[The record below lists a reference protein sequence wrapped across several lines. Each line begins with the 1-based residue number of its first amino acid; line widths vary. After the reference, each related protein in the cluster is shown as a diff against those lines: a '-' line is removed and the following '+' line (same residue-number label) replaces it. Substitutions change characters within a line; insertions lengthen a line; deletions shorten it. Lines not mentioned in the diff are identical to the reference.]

1 MGNTPSSSAS
11 IDPNTRGFHVLKVK
25 EHSPASD
32 AGLVAYFDFIVAI
45 NGQSLN
51 EDHSIFAKTIKASVG
66 QQVTFTVF
74 SSKQNEYRDVV
85 LTPHQFAEPKDGLI
99 GCSIRQSDYNGAAAH
114 VWHVVEVLPNS
125 PAAHAGLV
133 IDDDYIVGTPDVI
146 FREQQELYALIA
158 ARANEGKPVRLFV
171 YSAAHRAVRDVVLM
185 PNANWGGQ
193 GLIGAELGYGALHKI
208 PTDDELNITSTS
220 APHPA
225 GAPHA
230 APAESSATT
239 LPPPPPPPAADD
251 AQFMTLADAAVPHFG
266 PTANTRYAHTLATHL
281 PNAPLENAPA
291 TPFAAMGAPPTD
303 AMLAHARGEVPGEVP
318 LQVVPAQEQY
328 GYAQH
333 AHEHAH
339 GTCDHDHEYHGHG
352 DPQDAYGQDAHGHAH
367 FDHAHHDHVHCD
379 GHDHDHHD
387 HAHHDHA
394 RHDHESAARDLH
406 DAPLTHDAHSPALV
420 SADHDPTLATDLHDQ
435 HAIDA
440 VLDDLAPATPLPA
453 SPEPAHAGLPTEP
466 TAAID
471 SLEDLDAVLADL
483 DLDVDGTTAAEH
495 AEHTATADTA
505 AMTAAFGA
513 SNNADADALTA
524 AFGMGDADP
533 AAAFAD
539 AGLLDLSALVP
550 LAPGSPQAEAAV
562 KAPRSPSPGLQASRS
577 VAALDEG
584 GDAETA

>member
-51 EDHSIFAKTIKASVG
+51 EDLSIFAKTIKASVD
-66 QQVTFTVF
+66 QQVTFTVY

-125 PAAHAGLV
+125 PAAHAGLA

-171 YSAAHRAVRDVVLM
+171 YSAAQRAVRDVVLM
-185 PNANWGGQ
+185 PNSNWGGR

-208 PTDDELNITSTS
+208 PTDDE
-220 APHPA
+220 HPA
-225 GAPHA
+225 PAPDAAHA

-239 LPPPPPPPAADD
+239 LPPPPPPAAADD

-266 PTANTRYAHTLATHL
+266 PAANTRYAHTLATHL

-303 AMLAHARGEVPGEVP
+303 TMLAHARGEVP
-318 LQVVPAQEQY
+318 LHVVSAQEQY
-328 GYAQH
+328 GYEPHAQ
-333 AHEHAH
+333 AHDGEHAH
-339 GTCDHDHEYHGHG
+339 YGEHAHAHGQCDHGHQHDAHAG
-352 DPQDAYGQDAHGHAH
+352 YDAQDPQDPHGYG
-367 FDHAHHDHVHCD
+367 HAHHDH
-379 GHDHDHHD
+379 
-387 HAHHDHA
+387 
-394 RHDHESAARDLH
+394 
-406 DAPLTHDAHSPALV
+406 
-420 SADHDPTLATDLHDQ
+420 
-435 HAIDA
+435 
-440 VLDDLAPATPLPA
+440 ATPLPA
-453 SPEPAHAGLPTEP
+453 SPEPAHATADPAPLPVDQS

-483 DLDVDGTTAAEH
+483 DFESENFAAADAAAITAAIG
-495 AEHTATADTA
+495 TGT
-505 AMTAAFGA
+505 
-513 SNNADADALTA
+513 NADPLSA
-524 AFGMGDADP
+524 AFGMG
-533 AAAFAD
+533 
-539 AGLLDLSALVP
+539 
-550 LAPGSPQAEAAV
+550 E
-562 KAPRSPSPGLQASRS
+562 
-577 VAALDEG
+577 
-584 GDAETA
+584 

>member
-25 EHSPASD
+25 ENSPASD

-51 EDHSIFAKTIKASVG
+51 EDHSIFAKTIKASVD
-66 QQVTFTVF
+66 QQVTFTVY

-158 ARANEGKPVRLFV
+158 ARAHEGKPVRLFV
-171 YSAAHRAVRDVVLM
+171 YSATQRAVRDVVLM
-185 PNANWGGQ
+185 PNPNWGGQ

-208 PTDDELNITSTS
+208 PTDDELPTTS
-220 APHPA
+220 AAAPHA
-225 GAPHA
+225 TSEAPHA

-239 LPPPPPPPAADD
+239 LPPPPPPTAADD

-266 PTANTRYAHTLATHL
+266 PAANTRYAHTLATHL

-318 LQVVPAQEQY
+318 LHVVPAQEQY
-328 GYAQH
+328 GEQAYYGQ
-333 AHEHAH
+333 HEHAH
-339 GTCDHDHEYHGHG
+339 AQYGEHEHEHVHGACDHGHEHGGHAQDASGHGHAVHDHES
-352 DPQDAYGQDAHGHAH
+352 
-367 FDHAHHDHVHCD
+367 
-379 GHDHDHHD
+379 HD
-387 HAHHDHA
+387 HAHHNHA
-394 RHDHESAARDLH
+394 HHDGCDGRGHDHVHDPAPHDLH
-406 DAPLTHDAHSPALV
+406 DALSPAPAP
-420 SADHDPTLATDLHDQ
+420 ADHNLDPVLDTDPS
-435 HAIDA
+435 AIDA
-440 VLDDLAPATPLPA
+440 ALDDLAPATPLPA
-453 SPEPAHAGLPTEP
+453 SPEPAHADPTP
-466 TAAID
+466 VPDQSTTAID

-483 DLDVDGTTAAEH
+483 DLENDHFATTEAVAITAAIG
-495 AEHTATADTA
+495 T
-505 AMTAAFGA
+505 G
-513 SNNADADALTA
+513 SDANPLSA
-524 AFGMGDADP
+524 AFGMGDANP

-550 LAPGSPQAEAAV
+550 MAPESTAEEV
-562 KAPRSPSPGLQASRS
+562 KAPQSPSPGLQASRS

-584 GDAETA
+584 GDA

>member
-25 EHSPASD
+25 ENSPASD

-51 EDHSIFAKTIKASVG
+51 EDHSIFAKTIKASVD
-66 QQVTFTVF
+66 QQVTFTVY

-125 PAAHAGLV
+125 PAARAGLV

-171 YSAAHRAVRDVVLM
+171 YSAAQRAVRDVVLM
-185 PNANWGGQ
+185 PNPNWGGQ

-208 PTDDELNITSTS
+208 PTDDDLPATTTS
-220 APHPA
+220 ASAPVDT
-225 GAPHA
+225 PHA
-230 APAESSATT
+230 VAPAESSATT
-239 LPPPPPPPAADD
+239 LPPPPPLAADDD

-266 PTANTRYAHTLATHL
+266 PGANTRYAHTLATHL

-318 LQVVPAQEQY
+318 LHVVPAQEQY
-328 GYAQH
+328 EEHAYYGQH

-339 GTCDHDHEYHGHG
+339 GQCDHGYEHHEHGG
-352 DPQDAYGQDAHGHAH
+352 YAQDAYGHDGHDVHGHV
-367 FDHAHHDHVHCD
+367 HHHCD
-379 GHDHDHHD
+379 GHDHDH
-387 HAHHDHA
+387 AHHDHG
-394 RHDHESAARDLH
+394 HESSPRDLH
-406 DAPLTHDAHSPALV
+406 DAYHPDPAHDLLTSTDPVHDHNAVL
-420 SADHDPTLATDLHDQ
+420 DDPT
-435 HAIDA
+435 AIDA
-440 VLDDLAPATPLPA
+440 VLDDLAPATPLPV
-453 SPEPAHAGLPTEP
+453 SPEPAHAGLATTDAAPVAP
-466 TAAID
+466 VDHATAAID

-483 DLDVDGTTAAEH
+483 DLDVDGTTTAEP
-495 AEHTATADTA
+495 TATADSDA
-505 AMTAAFGA
+505 VTAAFGPTTTA
-513 SNNADADALTA
+513 EADTLSA

-550 LAPGSPQAEAAV
+550 MAPEAG
-562 KAPRSPSPGLQASRS
+562 KEAPRSPSPGLQASRS